1 MLQMDT
7 EEKKYK
13 LFRFFLSNEDNNK
26 TEDENSIFIYTFIL
40 SIGHKR
46 MLFFLLC
53 ILYLCIYIY
62 IYIYISYIYF
72 YRYSEHISYTK
83 YSNHQICYI
92 LKIIK
97 TIIIFA

>member
-62 IYIYISYIYF
+62 VYIYHTYIF
-72 YRYSEHISYTK
+72 IDIANIFHTQST
-83 YSNHQICYI
+83 
-92 LKIIK
+92 LIIK
-97 TIIIFA
+97 SVIF

>member
-46 MLFFLLC
+46 MLFFLLY

-62 IYIYISYIYF
+62 IYHTYIFIDIANIFHTQS
-72 YRYSEHISYTK
+72 T
-83 YSNHQICYI
+83 
-92 LKIIK
+92 LIIK
-97 TIIIFA
+97 SVIF

>member
-1 MLQMDT
+1 MDT
-7 EEKKYK
+7 EEKKSK

-62 IYIYISYIYF
+62 IYISYIYF
-72 YRYSEHISYTK
+72 YIYREHISYTK

>member
-1 MLQMDT
+1 MDT
-7 EEKKYK
+7 EEKKSK

-26 TEDENSIFIYTFIL
+26 TEDENSIFIYIFIL
-40 SIGHKR
+40 PIGHKR

-62 IYIYISYIYF
+62 IYISYIYF
-72 YRYSEHISYTK
+72 YIYREHISYTK